1 MNTECTNCG
10 GVLQHNQSKHGKP
23 ASWQCAWCKR
33 AGEYSRERLRNGHM
47 VTVRDEVRAG
57 DPALHKPW
65 VPAESMP
72 YAERV
77 AG

>member
-1 MNTECTNCG
+1 VNTACTNCG
-10 GVLQHNQSKHGKP
+10 GALQHNQPKHGRP

-33 AGEYSRERLRNGHM
+33 SGEYARERLRNGRM
-47 VTVRDEVRAG
+47 VTVRVELRAG

-77 AG
+77 AS